1 MSIALQLT
9 FIDSLYFQIFFK
21 EKGVTRNKKTIAPLV
36 SFISVSVYFFFVIF
50 FFLFDFALFFHP
62 FVLFCFAFFFSFLQS
77 NRCFFE
83 NGEEFRHDAVL
94 DGHTLVKMLE
104 ESPFSLIKKVE
115 RVCDN
120 KCVTHCVTGVIQRT
134 CGKLRKQKDLLK
146 KLLIAI
152 LLCCRLK
159 LQF

>member
-1 MSIALQLT
+1 MRISKQQSHSRFLSFLFFCFVFAIFAL
-9 FIDSLYFQIFFK
+9 
-21 EKGVTRNKKTIAPLV
+21 
-36 SFISVSVYFFFVIF
+36 
-50 FFLFDFALFFHP
+50 FLFDFALFFS
-62 FVLFCFAFFFSFLQS
+62 FFKFK
-77 NRCFFE
+77 RCFFE

-120 KCVTHCVTGVIQRT
+120 KCVTRCVTGVTQRT

-152 LLCCRLK
+152 LLCCR
-159 LQF
+159 

>member
-1 MSIALQLT
+1 MSLLGIKGFVHSFTTHIYRFSILST
-9 FIDSLYFQIFFK
+9 FFK
-21 EKGVTRNKKTIAPLV
+21 EKGVVRNSKQRSHLRFL
-36 SFISVSVYFFFVIF
+36 SFLFVFFFFCF
-50 FFLFDFALFFHP
+50 FAIFALFF
-62 FVLFCFAFFFSFLQS
+62 FSFFKL

-94 DGHTLVKMLE
+94 NGHTLVKMLE

-120 KCVTHCVTGVIQRT
+120 KCVTRCVTGVTQRT